1 MTWVAAGVAVVGG
14 GIKMYQGAQQR
25 KAGERAEQMA
35 ELHKPEFKIPVE
47 EQANLLEARKMAL
60 SGMPDAQRRAAE
72 QDIQRTS
79 QAAMRGAATRKGGLG
94 MISQVASQ
102 ESRANLA
109 LMQSDVAARRQNI
122 QQMMQQRSVIAGYK
136 QKRFEHEYNEYSAD
150 LDYARAQIGAGIQN
164 QQSGI
169 DSMISGVGQG
179 IAGSVV
185 AAKAAA
191 GDPTA
196 LAKEG
201 NPNDPSQQPQQK
213 KGWNIGGADKNI
225 FTGKRRQAYEDFTQ
239 GTGDYAEGGK
249 YGDIYMDKSTD
260 PLDVNTYK
268 DWKKSEYN
276 PHGQTWWEKSGQH
289 VAGWFK
295 K

>member
-1 MTWVAAGVAVVGG
+1 
-14 GIKMYQGAQQR
+14 
-25 KAGERAEQMA
+25 
-35 ELHKPEFKIPVE
+35 
-47 EQANLLEARKMAL
+47 
-60 SGMPDAQRRAAE
+60 
-72 QDIQRTS
+72 
-79 QAAMRGAATRKGGLG
+79 
-94 MISQVASQ
+94 
-102 ESRANLA
+102 
-109 LMQSDVAARRQNI
+109 
-122 QQMMQQRSVIAGYK
+122 
-136 QKRFEHEYNEYSAD
+136 
-150 LDYARAQIGAGIQN
+150 
-164 QQSGI
+164 
-169 DSMISGVGQG
+169 
-179 IAGSVV
+179 AGSVA

-196 LAKEG
+196 AAKQA
-201 NPNDPSQQPQQK
+201 NPNDTSQQPQQK

-260 PLDVNTYK
+260 PLDVNTFK

-276 PHGQTWWEKSGQH
+276 PYGQTWWEKSGQH

>member
-276 PHGQTWWEKSGQH
+276 PHGQTWW
-289 VAGWFK
+289 
-295 K
+295 